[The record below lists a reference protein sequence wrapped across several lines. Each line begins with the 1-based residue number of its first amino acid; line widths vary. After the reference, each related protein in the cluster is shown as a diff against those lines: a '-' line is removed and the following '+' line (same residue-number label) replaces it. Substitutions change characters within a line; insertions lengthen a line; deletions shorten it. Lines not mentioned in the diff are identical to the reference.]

1 VRATIRSVYIIGT
14 GMTRFEKSERP
25 LKELVAEAV
34 TQALG
39 DSSATPSDLHAVYFG
54 NAVAGL
60 LTGQEMIRGQVLLRA
75 LGIESIPVFNVENAC
90 ASAAS
95 AFHLG
100 WQAVAYGAHD
110 VVLCVGAEKLTHP
123 DPSVGLAA
131 IGTAV
136 DVEARAEMAAAM
148 GTLPDATKRSFFMD
162 IYATMTKEYMSRSGA
177 KVDDFA
183 AVAVKNQHNGALNP
197 RAQYGSELTVG
208 DVLGAREIVWP
219 LTLLMCSPLSDGAA
233 AVVLA
238 SNRARRR
245 LNARP
250 GPRVRASVVVSGNRH
265 DKSDPRSGSTGRAA
279 ALAYEAAG
287 IGPDDLDCAEV
298 HDATAPAELIAYEEL
313 ALAAPGQ
320 GPELMQSGET
330 RLGGRLPVNTSG
342 GLLAKG
348 HPIGATGIA
357 QLCEATWQ
365 LRGEAGARQVEGARV
380 ALTQNGGGWLEGDSA
395 AMSVHILSRD

>member
-1 VRATIRSVYIIGT
+1 MRNAYVIGV
-14 GMTRFEKSERP
+14 GMTRFEKSRRP
-25 LKELVAEAV
+25 LKELVVEAV
-34 TQALG
+34 TQALS
-39 DSSATPSDLHAVYFG
+39 DASAEPDDVQAAYVG

-60 LTGQEMIRGQVLLRA
+60 LTGQEMIRGQVLLRP
-75 LGIESIPVFNVENAC
+75 LGIESIPIFNVENAC

-100 WQAVAYGAHD
+100 WQAVAYGVHD

-148 GTLPDATKRSFFMD
+148 GTEPDPKRSFFMD
-162 IYATMTKEYMSRSGA
+162 IYAAMTKEYMSRSGA
-177 KVDDFA
+177 KVEHFA
-183 AVAVKNQHNGALNP
+183 DIVVKNQHNGALNP
-197 RAQYGSELTVG
+197 RAQYGAELTVD
-208 DVLGAREIVWP
+208 DVLAAREIVWP
-219 LTLLMCSPLSDGAA
+219 LTLLMCSPISDGAA
-233 AVVLA
+233 AIVLA
-238 SNRARRR
+238 SSRARRR

-265 DKSDPRSGSTGRAA
+265 DSGDPTAGSTGRAA
-279 ALAYEAAG
+279 ALAYEVAG
-287 IGPDDLDCAEV
+287 IGPDELDCAEL
-298 HDATAPAELIAYEEL
+298 HDATAPAELMAYEQV
-313 ALAAPGQ
+313 AFASPGE
-320 GPELMQSGET
+320 GPDLIQSGQT
-330 RLGGRLPVNTSG
+330 KLGGRLPVNTSG

-365 LRGEAGARQVEGARV
+365 LRNEAGPRQVEGARV
-380 ALTQNGGGWLEGDSA
+380 ALTQNGGGWLDGDSA
-395 AMSVHILSRD
+395 AMSIHILSRD

>member
-1 VRATIRSVYIIGT
+1 MRNAYVIGV
-14 GMTRFEKSERP
+14 GMTRFEKSRRP
-25 LKELVAEAV
+25 LKELVVEAV

-39 DSSATPSDLHAVYFG
+39 DASAEPGDVQAAYVG

-60 LTGQEMIRGQVLLRA
+60 LTGQEMIRGQVLLRP
-75 LGIESIPVFNVENAC
+75 LGIDSIPIFNVENAC

-100 WQAVAYGAHD
+100 WQAVAYGVHD

-148 GTLPDATKRSFFMD
+148 GTEPDSKRSFFMD
-162 IYATMTKEYMSRSGA
+162 IYAAMTKEYMSNSGA
-177 KVDDFA
+177 KLEHFA
-183 AVAVKNQHNGALNP
+183 EVVVKNQHNGALNP
-197 RAQYGSELTVG
+197 RAQYGAELTV
-208 DVLGAREIVWP
+208 DAVLAAREIVWP
-219 LTLLMCSPLSDGAA
+219 LTLLMCSPISDGAA

-238 SNRARRR
+238 SSRGRRR

-265 DKSDPRSGSTGRAA
+265 SSGDPTAGSTGRAA

-287 IGPDDLDCAEV
+287 IGPDELDCAEL
-298 HDATAPAELIAYEEL
+298 HDATAPAELMAYEQV
-313 ALAAPGQ
+313 AFASPGQ
-320 GPELMQSGET
+320 GPELIRSGQT

-365 LRGEAGARQVEGARV
+365 LRNEAGPRQVEGARV
-380 ALTQNGGGWLEGDSA
+380 ALTQNGGGWLDGDSA

>member
-1 VRATIRSVYIIGT
+1 MRNAYVIGV
-14 GMTRFEKSERP
+14 GMTRFEKSRRP
-25 LKELVAEAV
+25 LKELVFEAV
-34 TQALG
+34 TQALA
-39 DSSATPSDLHAVYFG
+39 DASAKPGNVQAAYVG

-60 LTGQEMIRGQVLLRA
+60 LTGQEMIRGQVLLRP
-75 LGIESIPVFNVENAC
+75 LGIESIPIFNVENAC

-100 WQAVAYGAHD
+100 WQAVAYGVHD

-148 GTLPDATKRSFFMD
+148 ETEPNSKRSFFMD
-162 IYATMTKEYMSRSGA
+162 IYAAMTKEYMSRSGA
-177 KVDDFA
+177 KVEHFA
-183 AVAVKNQHNGALNP
+183 DVVVKNQHNGALNP
-197 RAQYGSELTVG
+197 RAQYGGELTV
-208 DVLGAREIVWP
+208 DEVLEAREIVWP
-219 LTLLMCSPLSDGAA
+219 LTLLMCSPISDGAA

-238 SNRARRR
+238 SSGARRR

-265 DKSDPRSGSTGRAA
+265 DSGDPTAGSTGRAA

-287 IGPDDLDCAEV
+287 IGPDELDCAEL
-298 HDATAPAELIAYEEL
+298 HDATAPAELMAYEQV
-313 ALAAPGQ
+313 AFASPGE
-320 GPELMQSGET
+320 GPELIQSGQT
-330 RLGGRLPVNTSG
+330 TLGGRLPVNTSG

-365 LRGEAGARQVEGARV
+365 LRSEAGPRQVEGARV
-380 ALTQNGGGWLEGDSA
+380 ALTQNGGGWLDGDSA

>member
-1 VRATIRSVYIIGT
+1 MRNVYVIGT
-14 GMTRFEKSERP
+14 GMTRFEKSGRT

-34 TQALG
+34 TDALA
-39 DSSATPSDLHAVYFG
+39 DSSARPSDLHAAYVG

-60 LTGQEMIRGQVLLRA
+60 VTGQEMIRGQVLLRA
-75 LGIESIPVFNVENAC
+75 LGVEAIPIFNIENAC

-100 WQAVAYGAHD
+100 WQAVAYGMHD
-110 VVLCVGAEKLTHP
+110 VVLCVGAEKLTHS

-136 DVEARAEMAAAM
+136 DVEARAELAAAM
-148 GTLPDATKRSFFMD
+148 GTEANSTKRSFFMD
-162 IYATMTKEYMSRSGA
+162 IYAAMTKEYMSRSGA
-177 KVDDFA
+177 TLEDFA
-183 AVAVKNQHNGALNP
+183 EVVVKNQHNGSLNP
-197 RAQYGSELTVG
+197 RAQYGSELTA
-208 DVLGAREIVWP
+208 DEVLAAREIVWP
-219 LTLLMCSPLSDGAA
+219 LTLLMCSPISDGAA

-238 SNRARRR
+238 SSRARRR

-265 DKSDPRSGSTGRAA
+265 DTDDPRAGSTGRAA

-287 IGPDDLDCAEV
+287 IGPDDLDCAEL
-298 HDATAPAELIAYEEL
+298 HDATAPAELIAYEQMGL
-313 ALAAPGQ
+313 APPGH
-320 GPELMQSGET
+320 GPELMQSGDT
-330 RLGGRLPVNTSG
+330 RLGGRLPVNASG

-365 LRGEAGARQVEGARV
+365 LRGEAGPRQVEGARV
-380 ALTQNGGGWLEGDSA
+380 ALTQNGGGWLDGDSA

>member
-1 VRATIRSVYIIGT
+1 MRNVYVIGA
-14 GMTRFEKSERP
+14 GMTRFEKSGRS

-34 TQALG
+34 TQALA
-39 DSSATPSDLHAVYFG
+39 DSSAGPGDLHAAYVG

-75 LGIESIPVFNVENAC
+75 LGIEAIPIFNVENAC
-90 ASAAS
+90 ASAAT

-100 WQAVAYGAHD
+100 WQAVATGMHD

-148 GTLPDATKRSFFMD
+148 GTEPESTKRSFFMD
-162 IYATMTKEYMSRSGA
+162 IYAAMTKEYMSRSDA
-177 KVDDFA
+177 KLDHFA
-183 AVAVKNQHNGALNP
+183 EVVVKNQHNGRLNP
-197 RAQYGSELTVG
+197 RAQYGAELTV
-208 DVLGAREIVWP
+208 DAVLAAREIVWP
-219 LTLLMCSPLSDGAA
+219 LTLLMCSPISDGAA

-238 SNRARRR
+238 SSRARRR

-250 GPRVRASVVVSGNRH
+250 GPRIRASVVVSGNRH
-265 DKSDPRSGSTGRAA
+265 DSADPTAGSTGRAA

-287 IGPDDLDCAEV
+287 IGPDELDCAEL
-298 HDATAPAELIAYEEL
+298 HDATAPAELMAYEQI
-313 ALAAPGQ
+313 ALASPGR
-320 GPELMQSGET
+320 GPELIHSGQT
-330 RLGGRLPVNTSG
+330 KLGGRLPVNTSG

-365 LRGEAGARQVEGARV
+365 LRNEAGPRQVEGARV
-380 ALTQNGGGWLEGDSA
+380 ALTQNGGGWLDGDSA

>member
-1 VRATIRSVYIIGT
+1 
-14 GMTRFEKSERP
+14 MTRFEKSGRP
-25 LKELVAEAV
+25 LKELVVEAV
-34 TQALG
+34 SQALT
-39 DSSATPSDLHAVYFG
+39 DSSAAPGDLHAAYVG

-60 LTGQEMIRGQVLLRA
+60 LIGQEMIRGQVLLRP
-75 LGIESIPVFNVENAC
+75 LGIESIPIFNVENAC

-100 WQAVAYGAHD
+100 WQAVAYGMHD

-136 DVEARAEMAAAM
+136 DVEARAEMAAEM
-148 GTLPDATKRSFFMD
+148 GTEPDSKRSFFMD
-162 IYATMTKEYMSRSGA
+162 IYAAMTKEYMSRSGA
-177 KVDDFA
+177 KLEHFA
-183 AVAVKNQHNGALNP
+183 KVVVKNQHNGALNP
-197 RAQYGSELTVG
+197 RAQYGAELTV
-208 DVLGAREIVWP
+208 DEVLAAREIVWP
-219 LTLLMCSPLSDGAA
+219 LTLLMCSPISDGAA

-238 SNRARRR
+238 SSRARRR

-250 GPRVRASVVVSGNRH
+250 GPRVRASIVVSGNRH
-265 DKSDPRSGSTGRAA
+265 DSNDPTAGSTGRAA

-287 IGPDDLDCAEV
+287 IGPDELDCAEL
-298 HDATAPAELIAYEEL
+298 HDATAPAELMAYEQV
-313 ALAAPGQ
+313 AFASPGQ
-320 GPELMQSGET
+320 GPELIQSGQT
-330 RLGGRLPVNTSG
+330 KLGGRLPVNTSG

-365 LRGEAGARQVEGARV
+365 LRNEAGPRQVEDARV
-380 ALTQNGGGWLEGDSA
+380 ALTQNGGGWLDGDSA